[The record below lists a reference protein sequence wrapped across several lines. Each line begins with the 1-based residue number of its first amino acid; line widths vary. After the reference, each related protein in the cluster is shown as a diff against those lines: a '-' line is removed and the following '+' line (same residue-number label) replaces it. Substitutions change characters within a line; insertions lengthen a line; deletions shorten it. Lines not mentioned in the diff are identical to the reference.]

1 MWNKIYLGL
10 LSVAIITMGVMT
22 FWCYNWLGS
31 VDKPETVAANFVN
44 SQSLYQTML
53 WITSAVL
60 MIVANVLLWTKRSSW
75 ALWVTFVFFATFIVV
90 QTWWL
95 NSLSNAYLKANG
107 MESGFVGMGIVGIIL
122 CIITAVGVFFNQFI
136 VFRMRDKMFSGT
148 ENVAKTP
155 VSIEKENG

>member
-60 MIVANVLLWTKRSSW
+60 MIVANVLLWTKRSAW